1 MSRENCLSCW
11 RGSVH
16 VALRILTIKLGVEQH
31 VHMQVYILIR
41 LFFAERVCM
50 LCPCLERARV
60 ARPNS
65 NGDIFL
71 NPCLQLKE
79 IVFFISMLS
88 NFHSLWKLRPK
99 SLINLLFYFGFAVK
113 SLHRLQ
119 KLRNIS
125 MMNNQII
132 IFFLS
137 SEWTNVMKHSS
148 L

>member
-11 RGSVH
+11 RGSIH
-16 VALRILTIKLGVEQH
+16 IPLRILKIKLGVEQH

-50 LCPCLERARV
+50 LCPCLERAR
-60 ARPNS
+60 PNS
-65 NGDIFL
+65 NEDVFL

-79 IVFFISMLS
+79 IGFFTSMLS
-88 NFHSLWKLRPK
+88 NFHCLWKLRPK

-125 MMNNQII
+125 VINNQII
-132 IFFLS
+132 IFLLS
-137 SEWTNVMKHSS
+137 SEWINVMKHSS